1 MHSQMLQRKDLFGN
15 HLEQSCILTQME
27 MLKKG
32 ITIRNLGVTFHFIG
46 VGYIGYPRLTF
57 YLIGVGFIGYII
69 LRPQGKFATK
79 AKVPL
84 TSCIHSS
91 LTYICPSVMG
101 IIQRY
106 IVNIGQKFT
115 TSLSSFL
122 NLLLT
127 CTTHFSI
134 IGPRDDI
141 HLIQIFLRGQPNVML
156 GKGNTTVN

>member
-1 MHSQMLQRKDLFGN
+1 MQMHKWKAHFAT
-15 HLEQSCILTQME
+15 HLEVSYMLMQMRRCWRKGQLSLILVWPSSCWGWTCRL
-27 MLKKG
+27 
-32 ITIRNLGVTFHFIG
+32 RNFKMSKDIFT
-46 VGYIGYPRLTF
+46 
-57 YLIGVGFIGYII
+57 
-69 LRPQGKFATK
+69 TK
-79 AKVPL
+79 TKMPL

-156 GKGNTTVN
+156 GKGNTTVNWKDK